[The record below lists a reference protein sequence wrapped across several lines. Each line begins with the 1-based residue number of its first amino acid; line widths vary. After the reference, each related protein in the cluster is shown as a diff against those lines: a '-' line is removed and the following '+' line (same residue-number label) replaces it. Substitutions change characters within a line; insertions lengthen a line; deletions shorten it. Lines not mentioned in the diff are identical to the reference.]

1 LGLLCKGEFGSY
13 NAHEGFKLDPIIRKN
28 VNEELDG
35 GKFLHKMLPASL
47 QLQMVVQELKT
58 KFEHGKF
65 LGAILIVF
73 KDCQEILILTMMIL
87 LLVCLS
93 AQLPR
98 FGAAYQSVYQ
108 ENTKRR

>member
-1 LGLLCKGEFGSY
+1 LENTRNFAQNASADQLL
-13 NAHEGFKLDPIIRKN
+13 P
-28 VNEELDG
+28 
-35 GKFLHKMLPASL
+35 

-58 KFEHGKF
+58 LEHGKF

-98 FGAAYQSVYQ
+98 FGAAAYKSVYQ
-108 ENTKRR
+108 EKQRKGMVTVVIVSYVQ

>member
-1 LGLLCKGEFGSY
+1 LE
-13 NAHEGFKLDPIIRKN
+13 N
-28 VNEELDG
+28 VQQQELDQVENTRN
-35 GKFLHKMLPASL
+35 FAQNASADQLLP

-58 KFEHGKF
+58 KFGTF

-93 AQLPR
+93 ALSSLWGCTP
-98 FGAAYQSVYQ
+98 YKSVYQ
-108 ENTKRR
+108 ENQKKI